1 MISII
6 SLSDNYVKEI
16 HRKYPVFFRLF
27 CLKSSVSKM
36 FVFRLLTKHMKF
48 YKFSTFSI
56 TALKIFFIF
65 YTMKEDIKQIKKM
78 LLLFPKKILLAPMG
92 HFGPEYDAS
101 LEFWICFKDFLKIF
115 HNERGQESH

>member
-1 MISII
+1 
-6 SLSDNYVKEI
+6 
-16 HRKYPVFFRLF
+16 
-27 CLKSSVSKM
+27 
-36 FVFRLLTKHMKF
+36 
-48 YKFSTFSI
+48 
-56 TALKIFFIF
+56 
-65 YTMKEDIKQIKKM
+65 MKEDIRQIKKM